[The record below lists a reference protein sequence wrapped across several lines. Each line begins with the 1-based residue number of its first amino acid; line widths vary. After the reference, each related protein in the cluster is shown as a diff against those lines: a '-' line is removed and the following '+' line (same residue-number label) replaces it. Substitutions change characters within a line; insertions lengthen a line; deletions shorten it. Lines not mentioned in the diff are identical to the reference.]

1 MPAPGRAHS
10 ATVKAIAAWRGEE
23 SSGGEEYSALD
34 RHGMPDRR
42 PLPPISRDLTA
53 R

>member
-10 ATVKAIAAWRGEE
+10 ATVKAIAVQGGEE
-23 SSGGEEYSALD
+23 SSGGEEFSALD
-34 RHGMPDRR
+34 RRGRPDRR